1 VNTAA
6 KHAEWIADWLG
17 PGDLAP
23 LAPDDISELVA
34 LLREDHYE
42 AGDTVYKLGQAPT
55 RVHIVR
61 RGAIEL
67 SRTLKGRR
75 AAIQILR
82 PGDVL
87 GDVSLFLRI
96 AVPWDATAMEDSL
109 ILSVDSVSLH
119 RLLEQRP
126 RLLWRWLHSTSARV
140 AGFWFRVVE
149 LLAGGLEA
157 QIAILLVRRAEDRV
171 VHLSQASLAELV
183 GHTRT
188 SVNRVLKRL
197 EEQGL
202 VALRYGEVEILDEHA
217 LAAIAGL
224 E

>member
-217 LAAIAGL
+217 LAGIAGL